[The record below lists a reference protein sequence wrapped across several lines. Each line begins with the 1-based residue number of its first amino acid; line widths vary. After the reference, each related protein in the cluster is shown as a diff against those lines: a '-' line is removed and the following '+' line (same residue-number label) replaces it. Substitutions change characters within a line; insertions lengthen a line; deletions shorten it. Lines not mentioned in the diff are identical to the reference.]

1 MANQTRIIKIDG
13 MTCGGCVASIHNAT
27 ADIEGLDDISIEL
40 ADNQATVT
48 FDDSKTSVETIAAAI
63 EDAGFDATVTNA

>member
-1 MANQTRIIKIDG
+1 MADQTRIIQIDG
-13 MTCGGCVASIHNAT
+13 MTCGGCVASVHNAT
-27 ADIEGLDDISIEL
+27 ADIDGLDDISIEL

-63 EDAGFDATVTNA
+63 DDAGFDATVANA